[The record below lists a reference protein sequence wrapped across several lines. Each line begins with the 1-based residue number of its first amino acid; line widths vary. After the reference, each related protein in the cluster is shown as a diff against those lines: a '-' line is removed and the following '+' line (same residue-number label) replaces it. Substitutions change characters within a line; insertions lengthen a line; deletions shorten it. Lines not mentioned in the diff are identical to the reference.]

1 MPSIIP
7 GYQYDI
13 FISYR
18 QKDNKY
24 DGWVTEF
31 VDNLQKELEATF
43 KEEISV
49 YFDINPHDGLLETH
63 EVGDS
68 LKEKLKC
75 LVFIPIISRTYCDPK
90 SFAWEH
96 EFKAFVKQA
105 SGDQFGLKVTL
116 PNGNV
121 ASRVLPVRIYDL
133 DNLDIKLCESV
144 LSAVLRGV
152 EFIYQEP
159 GVNRPLRSNEEN
171 PHENLNNTIYR
182 NQINKVA
189 NAIKDIVLS
198 LKPGSVSAASDKS
211 ITRKKIP
218 VVIPER
224 KEKVDHKRPTRIL
237 TRKFRNIFPW
247 FLTGVLAVVLVSV
260 LVIWQKS
267 KNEDKPVYSF
277 IHQLPDN
284 ETIGNESAGSSVA
297 ISPDGTTLVYVS
309 RKDDKTVLSQ
319 RPIGEIEAQQIT
331 GTEGAESPFFSP
343 DSKWVAFFADGNLKK
358 ISLLGGAP
366 QTICEAKTGSEGC
379 WGKNNTIIYA
389 DFYKGSLMQVM
400 TSGGTPIQLTT
411 GLKLAVGEGEHS
423 HVWPQIL
430 PGDKIILFT
439 IWHNSEDMRIV
450 AYSLETGE
458 RRTLIDPGSH
468 AYYIKTGHIVYA
480 WKGDLLAVPF
490 NPEKIEVTGQQEV
503 ILKGVSM
510 NNLGLAHFSISD
522 NGSLI
527 YVPGNFVDQKYILTL
542 VDHKGNS
549 KSLNIEGKQSP
560 RFSFDGKK
568 ILNTRLTQGLTQLWI
583 YDMERDIPRRFTE
596 KEFETWWAI
605 WTPDDR
611 NIIFNSNM
619 QGSAVTMYQ
628 QMADGTG
635 PVEKIISGKY
645 HQQPKCWANDGT
657 TLIYTEGMNP
667 ETGMDIYSIQ
677 PGIDTIPKP
686 LLNSRFNEVHPS
698 LSPDGHWLAYVS
710 DEFDREEV
718 FVCSYPDLSNRIQIS
733 PDGGVEPLWSPDGKE
748 LYYRDITGAKLMS
761 VKITYTNGLKPGIPE
776 LLFKG
781 KYYGSSGLWGRN
793 YDISPDGKMFLML
806 EEEETT
812 SKTSNQINVILNWS
826 ETLKD

>member
-1 MPSIIP
+1 MPSLIP
-7 GYQYDI
+7 GYQNDI

-133 DNLDIKLCESV
+133 DNQDIKLCESV

-211 ITRKKIP
+211 NTRKKIP

-247 FLTGVLAVVLVSV
+247 FLTGVLAVVLFSV

-319 RPIGEIEAQQIT
+319 RPIGEIEAQQIP

-343 DSKWVAFFADGNLKK
+343 DSKWVAFFADGNLMKV
-358 ISLLGGAP
+358 SLLGGAP
-366 QTICEAKTGSEGC
+366 QVICEARAGKEGC
-379 WGKNNTIIYA
+379 WRDDKVIIYA
-389 DFYKGSLMQVM
+389 DWNKACLMQVLAA
-400 TSGGTPIQLTT
+400 GGTPNQLTT

-423 HVWPQIL
+423 HLWPQIL
-430 PGDKIILFT
+430 PGGKIMLFT
-439 IWHNSEDMRIV
+439 IWHNSEDMRVV
-450 AYSLETGE
+450 AYSLETG
-458 RRTLIDPGSH
+458 RRWDLINHGSH
-468 AYYIKTGHIVYA
+468 AYYVKTGHLIYA

-490 NPEKIEVTGQQEV
+490 NHKKPLVTGQPEV
-503 ILKGVSM
+503 ILKGIIM
-510 NNLGLAHFSISD
+510 NNLGLAHFSISED
-522 NGSLI
+522 GSLVYI
-527 YVPGNFVDQKYILTL
+527 PGNFINQKYTLIL
-542 VDHKGNS
+542 VDRNGGTE
-549 KSLNIEGKQSP
+549 SLNLQANRSIRFSPDGKQ
-560 RFSFDGKK
+560 
-568 ILNTRLTQGLTQLWI
+568 ILFTSTGELSKLWI
-583 YDMERDIPRRFTE
+583 YGLERGNIRRFTE
-596 KEFETWWAI
+596 KEYETWWAI
-605 WTPDDR
+605 WTPDGR
-611 NIIFNSNM
+611 QIVFNSNM
-619 QGSAVTMYQ
+619 QGSAATLYK

-635 PVEKIISGKY
+635 SVEKIISSKY

-657 TLIYTEGMNP
+657 TLIYTEGINP
-667 ETGMDIYSIQ
+667 QTGMDIFSIQ
-677 PGIDTIPKP
+677 PGNDTIPKP
-686 LLNSRFNEVHPS
+686 LINSRFNEIHPS

-710 DEFDREEV
+710 DEYGREEV
-718 FVCSYPDLSNRIQIS
+718 FVCSFPDLGNRIQIS
-733 PDGGVEPLWSPDGKE
+733 PDGGIEPLWAPDGKE
-748 LYYRDITGAKLMS
+748 LYYRDMTGDKLMS
-761 VKITYTNGLKPGIPE
+761 VSITETDNLQVGKPE
-776 LLFKG
+776 LLIHG
-781 KYYGSSGLWGRN
+781 NYAPSSGLWGRN
-793 YDISPDGKMFLML
+793 YDISPDGNKFLMI
-806 EEEETT
+806 EEEETSST
-812 SKTSNQINVILNWS
+812 AKRINVILNLS